1 MASLESRANL
11 SLVVFCVL
19 LLSSSSKLWVEP
31 GVMILP
37 TVYLIIPL
45 GTLFMTINQKPADI
59 QKDEIQYKPTLSPTK
74 PNNLERDQSPTLTNS
89 TNPSSSLSTFLS
101 DLEPG
106 NHRNPTSPCRHIER
120 ELAAIDLLDSTT
132 ISSQSQKDKETMK
145 QDVPRPD
152 SCVLSERTL

>member
-1 MASLESRANL
+1 VASLENRANVL
-11 SLVVFCVL
+11 LVIFCVL
-19 LLSSSSKLWVEP
+19 LLSSYSKVWLEP
-31 GVMILP
+31 GMMILP

-45 GTLFMTINQKPADI
+45 GTLFMTINQRPADI
-59 QKDEIQYKPTLSPTK
+59 QKDEIQYKATLGPTK

-89 TNPSSSLSTFLS
+89 TNPSSSLTAFLS

-106 NHRNPTSPCRHIER
+106 NRRKPTSPCSDIDR

-132 ISSQSQKDKETMK
+132 IASQSHKDKEGIK

-152 SCVLSERTL
+152 SCVLTERTL